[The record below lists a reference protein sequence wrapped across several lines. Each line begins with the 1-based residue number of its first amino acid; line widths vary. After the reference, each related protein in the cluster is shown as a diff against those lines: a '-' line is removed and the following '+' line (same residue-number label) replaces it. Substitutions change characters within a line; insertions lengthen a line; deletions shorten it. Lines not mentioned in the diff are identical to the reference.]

1 MKNYTNNSI
10 DFHLHILILYSPCYM
25 KHGMFQQQGKCDPC
39 FANSVDKKV
48 QQSQLRII
56 TVIIIFSKKER

>member
-48 QQSQLRII
+48 Q
-56 TVIIIFSKKER
+56 